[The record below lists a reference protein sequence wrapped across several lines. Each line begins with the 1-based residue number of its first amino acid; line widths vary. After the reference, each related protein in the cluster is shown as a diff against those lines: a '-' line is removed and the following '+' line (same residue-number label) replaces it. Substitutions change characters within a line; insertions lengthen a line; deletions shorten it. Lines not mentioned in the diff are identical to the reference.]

1 MEFINR
7 RDELDKIQNE
17 YKQHL
22 KTGKSQVYIIRANSG
37 IGKSEFIK
45 ETIKHF
51 SQTPIEIL
59 HLDDTENS
67 STFRRF
73 VIELDKVSQF
83 YGYLDFKAFYTKKIN
98 SSKALQL
105 LLKMSSFFGQ
115 AFIGMVSKENGLESI
130 ISEVNL
136 PSLIPDPREYET
148 FILKAQTENLFE
160 YAKYVL
166 DHENLYFNFPNAS
179 VIDQES
185 LDLLNK
191 LIEKSEG
198 SLFIFECAD
207 KKVENSFKNSRNI
220 ILRTYQLEK
229 LSDEHI
235 KLYINILSNQL
246 ALQAEQINFTTLQ
259 DSIRKGDLSEIS
271 LILKDFSERLKENK
285 ASKLQSIYQIIENI
299 SQTQLVF
306 LLFVF
311 YTKRK
316 LSLTDL
322 REIMLETDKTF
333 SQEDIDFLLEKGLL
347 DQVENFVFLSNSVSE
362 VIRQETY
369 FKKEK
374 TFVGSILIRFLNLK
388 LSQTNEFV
396 YLDTLVDY
404 YICSKFFLQIKLI
417 LPKIQERLL
426 NFDSQQGRKEYFEIF
441 YLNRQR
447 FIEKDSSFALSLAKI
462 AYDANLYYEALEFIN
477 LSTEVTADIVFAKS
491 LILNRCELFPESI
504 KYIQENIMNL
514 SEQSSQFF
522 KLSLIKLMNLIQLE
536 RRDEAKTIFENIKLQ
551 VDNPYYP
558 YLIRIS
564 NVFELSFSERLRKVE
579 EISGRIYSLENAE
592 FSGLNAIYLSYLYA
606 VNDKINDAEEQ
617 LNKARDFFGDSLIY
631 NHMILHNEATIKFHN
646 NDIDNSIP
654 ELLNNAKLT
663 AYDQYDLLAIYNN
676 LLVYYILSDQ
686 IADINC
692 QMLVYELE
700 DLLNETGFKRFIDKI
715 CILHKSYGSYLAC
728 CFCKE
733 SASLL
738 GIIRIIIS
746 VSSNCANTVSIRLRN
761 KLIQPTS
768 Y

>member
-654 ELLNNAKLT
+654 ELLNNAKL
-663 AYDQYDLLAIYNN
+663 
-676 LLVYYILSDQ
+676 
-686 IADINC
+686 
-692 QMLVYELE
+692 
-700 DLLNETGFKRFIDKI
+700 
-715 CILHKSYGSYLAC
+715 
-728 CFCKE
+728 
-733 SASLL
+733 
-738 GIIRIIIS
+738 
-746 VSSNCANTVSIRLRN
+746 
-761 KLIQPTS
+761 
-768 Y
+768 

>member
-369 FKKEK
+369 FKKER

-404 YICSKFFLQIKLI
+404 YI
-417 LPKIQERLL
+417 
-426 NFDSQQGRKEYFEIF
+426 
-441 YLNRQR
+441 
-447 FIEKDSSFALSLAKI
+447 
-462 AYDANLYYEALEFIN
+462 
-477 LSTEVTADIVFAKS
+477 
-491 LILNRCELFPESI
+491 
-504 KYIQENIMNL
+504 
-514 SEQSSQFF
+514 
-522 KLSLIKLMNLIQLE
+522 
-536 RRDEAKTIFENIKLQ
+536 
-551 VDNPYYP
+551 
-558 YLIRIS
+558 
-564 NVFELSFSERLRKVE
+564 
-579 EISGRIYSLENAE
+579 
-592 FSGLNAIYLSYLYA
+592 
-606 VNDKINDAEEQ
+606 
-617 LNKARDFFGDSLIY
+617 
-631 NHMILHNEATIKFHN
+631 
-646 NDIDNSIP
+646 
-654 ELLNNAKLT
+654 
-663 AYDQYDLLAIYNN
+663 
-676 LLVYYILSDQ
+676 
-686 IADINC
+686 
-692 QMLVYELE
+692 
-700 DLLNETGFKRFIDKI
+700 
-715 CILHKSYGSYLAC
+715 
-728 CFCKE
+728 
-733 SASLL
+733 
-738 GIIRIIIS
+738 
-746 VSSNCANTVSIRLRN
+746 
-761 KLIQPTS
+761 
-768 Y
+768 

>member
-1 MEFINR
+1 M
-7 RDELDKIQNE
+7 
-17 YKQHL
+17 
-22 KTGKSQVYIIRANSG
+22 
-37 IGKSEFIK
+37 
-45 ETIKHF
+45 
-51 SQTPIEIL
+51 
-59 HLDDTENS
+59 
-67 STFRRF
+67 
-73 VIELDKVSQF
+73 
-83 YGYLDFKAFYTKKIN
+83 
-98 SSKALQL
+98 
-105 LLKMSSFFGQ
+105 
-115 AFIGMVSKENGLESI
+115 
-130 ISEVNL
+130 
-136 PSLIPDPREYET
+136 
-148 FILKAQTENLFE
+148 
-160 YAKYVL
+160 
-166 DHENLYFNFPNAS
+166 
-179 VIDQES
+179 
-185 LDLLNK
+185 
-191 LIEKSEG
+191 
-198 SLFIFECAD
+198 
-207 KKVENSFKNSRNI
+207 
-220 ILRTYQLEK
+220 RTYQLEK

-700 DLLNETGFKRFIDKI
+700 DLLNETGFN
-715 CILHKSYGSYLAC
+715 KSKTSQ
-728 CFCKE
+728 
-733 SASLL
+733 
-738 GIIRIIIS
+738 II
-746 VSSNCANTVSIRLRN
+746 
-761 KLIQPTS
+761 K
-768 Y
+768 